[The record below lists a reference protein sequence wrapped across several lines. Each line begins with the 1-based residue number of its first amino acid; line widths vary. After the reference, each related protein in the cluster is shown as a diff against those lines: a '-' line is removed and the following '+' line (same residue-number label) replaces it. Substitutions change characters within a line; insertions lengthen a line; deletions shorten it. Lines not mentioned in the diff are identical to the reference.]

1 MWEGVS
7 DQILGVVFDDQ
18 SRHLDTEPT
27 CRMTVRSEDS
37 FDFVFLVDGGND
49 GFGIFVNALVVAKGA
64 GVDFVTIAPR
74 RSSSWRRPGTAS
86 IPLLRSSWKMIA
98 GFDG

>member
-7 DQILGVVFDDQ
+7 DPILGVVFDDQ

-49 GFGIFVNALVVAKGA
+49 GFRIFVNALVVAKGA
-64 GVDFVTIAPR
+64 GVDFVDNRAAPLKFLEKT
-74 RSSSWRRPGTAS
+74 WN
-86 IPLLRSSWKMIA
+86 
-98 GFDG
+98 GFDTFVAVVLENDCRI